1 MSNDP
6 NDVTIDWNN
15 TISDNCFGCSYE
27 ILTSGN
33 IKWDTFNIKT
43 KKCTSI
49 IRTEKSFAK
58 FDPDTYLY
66 DIL

>member
-43 KKCTSI
+43 KKL
-49 IRTEKSFAK
+49 EKTINEYK
-58 FDPDTYLY
+58 TKR
-66 DIL
+66 